1 MDYDKALQH
10 NPNNREVLLARAN
23 IYISQENYEY
33 ALKDINTLLELEP
46 ENGTLYTLSGDMH
59 FALGNYGKALD
70 SYISALDY
78 LPDTED
84 KEKVYLALGDCSF
97 NLEQYEN
104 TIEYYSKYLETA
116 DDNEK
121 VDKGKVYFY
130 RGVSHIQLEKYE
142 EAVNDF
148 SSAIELS
155 YQPELSAFQ

>member
-1 MDYDKALQH
+1 M
-10 NPNNREVLLARAN
+10 
-23 IYISQENYEY
+23 
-33 ALKDINTLLELEP
+33 
-46 ENGTLYTLSGDMH
+46 
-59 FALGNYGKALD
+59 
-70 SYISALDY
+70 
-78 LPDTED
+78 
-84 KEKVYLALGDCSF
+84 GDCSF

-155 YQPELSAFQ
+155 YQPELSAFQRGLAYNTINRYKEAISDLDTTTLKITIRL

>member
-1 MDYDKALQH
+1 M
-10 NPNNREVLLARAN
+10 
-23 IYISQENYEY
+23 
-33 ALKDINTLLELEP
+33 
-46 ENGTLYTLSGDMH
+46 
-59 FALGNYGKALD
+59 
-70 SYISALDY
+70 
-78 LPDTED
+78 
-84 KEKVYLALGDCSF
+84 GDCSF

-155 YQPELSAFQ
+155 YQPELSAFNEGWLIIRLIATKKPYRIWNCLLTHILIIPTLDLSGVVVLQYRGLQ